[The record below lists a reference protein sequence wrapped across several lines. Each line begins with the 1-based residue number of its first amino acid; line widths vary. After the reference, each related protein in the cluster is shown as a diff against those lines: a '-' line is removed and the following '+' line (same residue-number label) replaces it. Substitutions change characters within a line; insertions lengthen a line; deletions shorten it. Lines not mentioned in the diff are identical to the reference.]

1 MFGRKRG
8 VTVIADGLKIEGNV
22 FAEGGVELNGLIE
35 GELHCKSLRISRKGK
50 VLGKVEAQVIF
61 IDGTVDGPV
70 HGTHVTLEPN
80 AHVTGDV
87 FHDSFAVEK
96 GAFFD
101 GRSRQRGKEA
111 KAADG
116 KPAKDAPRKFTATR
130 LQNGADGKANEPGA
144 DAGPEG
150 GKTPDKAPATS

>member
-8 VTVIADGLKIEGNV
+8 VTVIAEGLKIEGNV
-22 FAEGGVELNGLIE
+22 IAEGGVELNGLIE

-50 VLGKVEAQVIF
+50 VAGKVEAQVIF
-61 IDGTVDGPV
+61 IDGAVEGPV

-87 FHDSFAVEK
+87 HHDSFAVEK

-101 GRSRQRGKEA
+101 GRSRQRARETKEQ
-111 KAADG
+111 
-116 KPAKDAPRKFTATR
+116 PAKDGAKTFTATR
-130 LQNGADGKANEPGA
+130 LRNGADAKPAGA
-144 DAGPEG
+144 KDGPESPPT
-150 GKTPDKAPATS
+150 KAADKSSAAA